1 MDENCLEGQA
11 PWGSVAVKTMSRDS
25 DESAADPV
33 ALYNTEEK
41 NSSSRRGL
49 SDAFQLVAAAASG

>member
-1 MDENCLEGQA
+1 
-11 PWGSVAVKTMSRDS
+11 MSRDS